1 LVRNIREA
9 GKHKRESL
17 YYMGKELTIP
27 FKVVEKFQ
35 ISDKNLQKLQVK
47 YKSLKII

>member
-27 FKVVEKFQ
+27 FEVVEKYQ
-35 ISDKNLQKLQVK
+35 ISNKNLNELQVK
-47 YKSLKII
+47 YKNLQII